1 MRRQQAS
8 RVETRDL
15 SADSPGPQIRE
26 AMRPEPLLTLPQV
39 AEFLAVSERTVKR
52 LAAKRSLHCVRIG
65 RSVRFDPSDVR
76 RWVETR
82 KE

>member
-1 MRRQQAS
+1 M
-8 RVETRDL
+8 
-15 SADSPGPQIRE
+15 SADHPQRSRRRSPPGSERTSPISV
-26 AMRPEPLLTLPQV
+26 ASLALLTTAQV
-39 AEFLAVSERTVKR
+39 AELLAVSDRTIKR
-52 LAAKRSLHCVRIG
+52 LAAKRSLRCVRIG